1 MLLIPVF
8 ALAICSPGPRDNCVV
23 DGDTFWI
30 NGEKVRIADIDAP
43 EINGKCPYERN
54 LALQARNRLAQL
66 LSPEMGLH
74 RQGTDR
80 YGRTL
85 AVVTIRGRSV
95 GAQLVADGLAREWAG
110 RREPWC

>member
-1 MLLIPVF
+1 MLLLPAL
-8 ALAICSPGPRDNCVV
+8 ALAICPPGPRDNCVV

-43 EINGKCPYERN
+43 EINGKCSYERN
-54 LALQARNRLAQL
+54 LALKARNRLAQL
-66 LSPEMGLH
+66 LSPNLSLH
-74 RQGTDR
+74 RQGTDP

-85 AVVTIRGRSV
+85 AVVTMQGRSA
-95 GAQLVADGLAREWAG
+95 GAQLVAEGLAREWTG